1 MKWFSKDRLNSLVSK
16 LNFLPAQKFP
26 SALEKKTVPK
36 KPVVGKRFQFGK
48 AEENP
53 IVGPKSESSW
63 ESLQTFNP
71 AVLLE
76 NQKVHILYRAIGD
89 DGISRIGYAM
99 SENGIDIHDR
109 SLEPVFT
116 FYSKLKDSKGA
127 HPYSNLQYTS
137 GGSWHGTE
145 DPRVTKFGDTVFM
158 LFVAFDGWNLP
169 RLAMTSIKL
178 TDFLAKRW
186 KWGGVK
192 VISPPGVIDKSG
204 CLFPKK
210 IGGKYVIMH
219 RIFPNILIDY
229 VDSLDFKDGQYLKGQ
244 YSIKVRKGHWDS
256 RKIGAGAPP
265 IRTKYG
271 WLLIY
276 YGVDDKND
284 SQYKIG
290 AMLLDLERPEKVLY
304 RSDQPILEPIEWYE
318 NEGHKAG
325 VIYPCGAVVI
335 KGNLFVYYGGADTVV
350 CVATANLK
358 QFLGSLMK
366 TKKARLSRL
375 RFKKN

>member
-1 MKWFSKDRLNSLVSK
+1 MKWFSKGRLTSIVNK
-16 LNFLPAQKFP
+16 FNFLPAQKFP
-26 SALEKKTVPK
+26 SALEKKTVSK
-36 KPVVGKRFQFGK
+36 KPIVRKGFQFGK

-76 NQKVHILYRAIGD
+76 NQKVHILYRAIGN

-99 SENGIDIHDR
+99 SENGIDIHER
-109 SLEPVFT
+109 SSEPVFT
-116 FYSKLKDSKGA
+116 FYSKFNDSEGVY
-127 HPYSNLQYTS
+127 PYSYLQYTS
-137 GGSWHGTE
+137 GGSWNGSE
-145 DPRVTKFGDTVFM
+145 DPRVTKLGDTVYM
-158 LFVAFDGWNLP
+158 LFVAFDGWNFP

-178 TDFLAKRW
+178 ADFLAKRW

-204 CLFPKK
+204 CMFPEK
-210 IGGKYVIMH
+210 ISGKYVIMH

-229 VDSLDFKDGQYLKGQ
+229 VDSLDFKGGQYLKGQ

-265 IRTKYG
+265 IRTEYG

-318 NEGHKAG
+318 NEGNKAG

-335 KGNLFVYYGGADTVV
+335 KGNIFVYYGGADTVV

-358 QFLGSLMK
+358 QFLFSLMK
-366 TKKARLSRL
+366 TEKPKLSRL
-375 RFKKN
+375 RFKEN